1 MERQG
6 DRDSASVVRRLPV
19 MELLDTAS
27 AARLLGLES
36 GLFRAL
42 RFFRCLPAALR
53 IRSQRFYRRSELE
66 KLREEWCK
74 AVRVRPEDRI
84 VALGHEADTDI
95 DRQLDP
101 LMRVLA
107 LRAIRH
113 RIMVSIFWTMII
125 TGGAICLT
133 LY

>member
-1 MERQG
+1 
-6 DRDSASVVRRLPV
+6 
-19 MELLDTAS
+19 
-27 AARLLGLES
+27 
-36 GLFRAL
+36 
-42 RFFRCLPAALR
+42 
-53 IRSQRFYRRSELE
+53 
-66 KLREEWCK
+66 
-74 AVRVRPEDRI
+74 VRPEDRI
-84 VALGHEADTDI
+84 VALGHEADTDR